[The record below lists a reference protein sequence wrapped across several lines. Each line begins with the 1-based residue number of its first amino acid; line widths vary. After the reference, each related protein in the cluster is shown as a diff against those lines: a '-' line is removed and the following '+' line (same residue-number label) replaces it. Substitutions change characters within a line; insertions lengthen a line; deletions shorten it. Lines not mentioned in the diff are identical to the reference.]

1 MVDERGKFR
10 WPVTCSC
17 GYEREC
23 ISAWAA
29 TATAKLHVQHLG
41 DKTVAHH
48 ITIKDP
54 PQHQPSPRT
63 QLELP

>member
-48 ITIKDP
+48 VTIKDP
-54 PQHQPSPRT
+54 PQD
-63 QLELP
+63 